1 MSFPLYC
8 ITNRHLYALPF
19 LEQLDRILALRPA
32 GVILRE
38 TDLSLEEYLALGRQV
53 LEKCRRAGVPCWFH
67 TFLEAAVELRP
78 DGIQLPMPVLREL
91 PAGWRQGF
99 PGRVG
104 ASCHSLDEV
113 QEAARLGADCC
124 TFSHVYPT
132 QCKPG
137 LPPRGLEALR
147 QVCAQSP
154 VPVYALGGVTPEKI
168 PELEKAGA
176 AGAVMMGWW
185 KTVDC

>member
-38 TDLSLEEYLALGRQV
+38 KDLSLEEYLALGRQV

-91 PAGWRQGF
+91 SAGWRQGF

-113 QEAARLGADCC
+113 QEAARLGGGLLHLQPCV
-124 TFSHVYPT
+124 SHPM
-132 QCKPG
+132 Q
-137 LPPRGLEALR
+137 
-147 QVCAQSP
+147 
-154 VPVYALGGVTPEKI
+154 
-168 PELEKAGA
+168 AGA
-176 AGAVMMGWW
+176 AAPGPGSPPAGVRPKSRSHLCSGRGDTG
-185 KTVDC
+185 KNPGTGKSRRRRSGDDGVVEDC

>member
-1 MSFPLYC
+1 RPMPGL
-8 ITNRHLYALPF
+8 R
-19 LEQLDRILALRPA
+19 ERPA
-32 GVILRE
+32 G
-38 TDLSLEEYLALGRQV
+38 GPP
-53 LEKCRRAGVPCWFH
+53 G
-67 TFLEAAVELRP
+67 
-78 DGIQLPMPVLREL
+78 G
-91 PAGWRQGF
+91 

-104 ASCHSLDEV
+104 GSCNSWDAV

-154 VPVYALGGVTPEKI
+154 VPIYALGGVTPEKI